1 MSLPVTVEVAKELE
15 QNHGFELINHAG
27 DKPPCYYHA
36 FPNARW
42 VMTVTSRRAPKYN
55 FLPLEAITTLM
66 LLDDRVW
73 NDYLIAEYGHSY
85 LKE

>member
-1 MSLPVTVEVAKELE
+1 MA
-15 QNHGFELINHAG
+15 
-27 DKPPCYYHA
+27 
-36 FPNARW
+36 
-42 VMTVTSRRAPKYN
+42 VTSRRAPKYD

-73 NDYLIAEYGHSY
+73 NDYLKAEYGHSY